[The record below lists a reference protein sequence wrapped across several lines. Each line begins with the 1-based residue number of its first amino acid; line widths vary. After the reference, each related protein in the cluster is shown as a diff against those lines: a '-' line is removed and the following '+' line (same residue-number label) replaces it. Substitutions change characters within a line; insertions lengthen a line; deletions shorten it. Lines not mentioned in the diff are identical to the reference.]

1 MSGVI
6 RDSDKG
12 VGSLIPKQEFLH
24 RDENDD
30 MSEFLEEISNYIS
43 GESFDFKSGVSYPR
57 FGLLSLV
64 SNNTPMYVYDHPAL
78 MEITNTAFTD
88 GIHCFVCCDFLREL
102 KDEYEKDNKQ
112 DGPSQL
118 ILHELM
124 HRLLNHTRRLG
135 MFSKQI
141 ANQATDLVIN
151 SQLHLSF
158 PEMTFST
165 ILSEV
170 GLGFKPGEA
179 EKYAPLAEET
189 VARMLLAEEQ
199 KKKPKPGEDKDGKGG
214 KDGKKKPSD
223 GSGSPE
229 DGPADGSGNPGGIP
243 SKSGGKPGKSGG
255 LPNAKK
261 QSGQQDADKNDG
273 NGGDDDADD
282 DDNDGGNPAKDP
294 TPGKWS
300 DTHTLTLEELI
311 ETLEKN
317 GLNNAIKALQ
327 LPESDDAEGIA
338 EREAAVLS
346 KDLEAINKMSM
357 IRSTAGGSLPGDHI
371 LDAAVERVS
380 GLRKGKLHWKLGL
393 REWVLGGGMQFR
405 TSDEEADP
413 IFYVDAADMGLPNEI
428 YQEAQLPHS
437 PDEVVVC
444 IVDVSGSMSNE
455 MIGKCISECLSLQ
468 RGTGNIGDNA
478 KKVILFSADTR
489 IRGKPIEITEEN
501 VNEFEKSGVDVY
513 GRGGTD
519 IARCFKDVLE
529 LEEMKTKK
537 IASFVYF
544 TDTMDTP
551 PDAKDF
557 MEYVGKFG
565 MAFITFPG
573 TFQEEWVK
581 ALSPFA
587 RLYAIEEGT
596 EVNLTKDNINDNVKT
611 RANRVR

>member
-1 MSGVI
+1 MSGVM
-6 RDSDKG
+6 RESDKG
-12 VGSLIPKQEFLH
+12 NSIVMPKQEFLW

-30 MSEFLEEISNYIS
+30 MAFFLDEISTYIS
-43 GESFDFKSGVSYPR
+43 GVTCDHKSGVSYPR

-64 SNNTPMYVYDHPAL
+64 AGNTPMYVYDHPAL
-78 MEITNTAFTD
+78 MDITNTAFTD
-88 GIHCFVCCDFLREL
+88 GIHCFVCADFLREL
-102 KDEYEKDNKQ
+102 KSEYEEDNKK
-112 DGPSQL
+112 DGPTQL

-135 MFSKQI
+135 MFSKHI

-158 PEMTFST
+158 PEMEFST

-170 GLGFKPGEA
+170 GVGFKPGEA

-189 VARMLLAEEQ
+189 VARMLLAEEI
-199 KKKPKPGEDKDGKGG
+199 KKKPKPEPGDEGDKPGKGDKPGAKPG
-214 KDGKKKPSD
+214 KGEKPGD
-223 GSGSPE
+223 NPGQSG
-229 DGPADGSGNPGGIP
+229 GNP
-243 SKSGGKPGKSGG
+243 GGKPGKGGG

-261 QSGQQDADKNDG
+261 QPGQQEPGEDN
-273 NGGDDDADD
+273 
-282 DDNDGGNPAKDP
+282 DDNDGSDNPGKDGNEA

-300 DTHTLTLEELI
+300 DTHTLTPEELI

-317 GLNNAIKALQ
+317 GLHNTIKSLQ
-327 LPESDDAEGIA
+327 LPDSDDAEGIA

-346 KDLEAINKMSM
+346 KDIDAINKMSM
-357 IRSTAGGSLPGDHI
+357 IRSMAGGTLPGDHI
-371 LDAAVERVS
+371 LDAAVERIS
-380 GLRKGKLHWKLGL
+380 GLRKGKLNWKLGL

-405 TSDEEADP
+405 SSDEEADP
-413 IFYVDAADMGLPNEI
+413 IFHVDAADMGLPNEI
-428 YQEAQLPHS
+428 YQESQLPHS
-437 PDEVVVC
+437 PEEVVVC
-444 IVDVSGSMSNE
+444 IIDVSGSMSNE
-455 MIGKCISECLSLQ
+455 MIRDCASECLYLQ
-468 RGTGNIGDNA
+468 KGVGNIGDTA
-478 KKVILFSADTR
+478 SKVILFSADTR
-489 IRGKPIEITEEN
+489 IRGKPIEITSEN
-501 VNEFEKSGVDVY
+501 VNELEKSGIDVY

-519 IARCFKDVLE
+519 IARCYKDVLE
-529 LEEMKTKK
+529 LEEMKGKK

-551 PDAKDF
+551 PAAKDF

-596 EVNLTKDNINDNVKT
+596 EVNLTKDNINDSLKT